1 MNKSKLIAQKRI
13 QKDIEEILK
22 HPIEGISIAQLNEN
36 NIMEYVVNIKLLN
49 GIYEG
54 YCLQLY
60 LTFNENYPTLPPKIL
75 IFPNQTFDGRYH
87 HHIFDEYIMFDEKM
101 QNFKKF
107 CFDLLENSFMNT
119 NEEHTGWN
127 PSYNISSLLLQVQ
140 NFLSD
145 MYDLHIP
152 PSKKVIDY
160 LLKSMDEYKRT
171 FIDSNGK
178 KVIHTWKN
186 PYPPFPEISKINN
199 NNNENK
205 NNEELIKLN
214 EIKENLTC
222 FMLKLNYI
230 DDKDIILGYP
240 IVQKK
245 LNQRNPKIELYP
257 IPELL
262 TYDAYISQISKQN
275 EKLDFYFDIN
285 FKSANNEYY
294 NYWIP
299 IYVDKNHYEKN
310 KTTILNSFS
319 IIIYGPKGIKEYDFK
334 PNQIFEILPIILNK
348 MIIGMFKNQNTI
360 SQAFIRCYFHYIL
373 LFKKL
378 IEYYKNDFNNYI
390 KYYFDIIFKNYD
402 FDKNLI
408 PDIGNFMML
417 LFFSDLEITPKMWD
431 CLFEEYLV
439 RQMYWMFHGNE
450 CLLKMKEILTGNLNI
465 IYMNKYNNEQN
476 FKLKFLS
483 KVINNGK
490 NVKNEFLLKK
500 IIEEISKDQNIISQF
515 NQNKKKKSIENFINH
530 LILQNFIDVYN
541 SCDDD
546 IKKKIDLI
554 ILNNI
559 HLIDCSGNFQYDKC
573 SILYDSFKVEE
584 ILNNL
589 IKSDD
594 EFRKQLFL
602 EYAYSSQRGN
612 QLLLITFIAKNKI
625 QEKGFL
631 EELEKNYG
639 VLLDVDNLINEI
651 KTKLNEIK
659 SYSDLYKYIG
669 CGLLKGNKIN
679 DEIKLISN
687 AYIKAKNKKY
697 ISFRGNYNNNF
708 IPGKK
713 MYNYNNQYNNY
724 NNNNFNNNYRN
735 NNFNNNYRNNNFNNN
750 NMND

>member
-119 NEEHTGWN
+119 NEEHTGRN

-152 PSKKVIDY
+152 PSQKAIDY

-240 IVQKK
+240 IIQKK
-245 LNQRNPKIELYP
+245 IMQRNPKIELYP

-262 TYDAYISQISKQN
+262 TYDGYMSQIARQN
-275 EKLDFYFDIN
+275 EKLDYYFDTN
-285 FKSANNEYY
+285 FKSANNEFY

-319 IIIYGPKGIKEYDFK
+319 IIKYGPLGIKQYDFQ
-334 PNQIFEILPIILNK
+334 PEQIFEILPIILNK
-348 MIIGMFKNQNTI
+348 MIIGIFNNRNKM
-360 SQAFIRCYFHYIL
+360 SQSFIRCYFHYIL

-378 IEYYKNDFNNYI
+378 IENYKKDFNNYI
-390 KYYFDIIFKNYD
+390 KYYFDSIINNNFQFN
-402 FDKNLI
+402 KNLI

-417 LFFSDLEITPKMWD
+417 LFFSDLVIPQKIWD
-431 CLFEEYLV
+431 CLFEEYLI
-439 RQMYWMFHGNE
+439 RQMYWLFHSEETKEKVQEILFDKNSI
-450 CLLKMKEILTGNLNI
+450 CLRLFKIDPNFKMK
-465 IYMNKYNNEQN
+465 
-476 FKLKFLS
+476 
-483 KVINNGK
+483 
-490 NVKNEFLLKK
+490 
-500 IIEEISKDQNIISQF
+500 
-515 NQNKKKKSIENFINH
+515 
-530 LILQNFIDVYN
+530 
-541 SCDDD
+541 
-546 IKKKIDLI
+546 
-554 ILNNI
+554 
-559 HLIDCSGNFQYDKC
+559 
-573 SILYDSFKVEE
+573 
-584 ILNNL
+584 
-589 IKSDD
+589 
-594 EFRKQLFL
+594 
-602 EYAYSSQRGN
+602 
-612 QLLLITFIAKNKI
+612 
-625 QEKGFL
+625 
-631 EELEKNYG
+631 
-639 VLLDVDNLINEI
+639 
-651 KTKLNEIK
+651 
-659 SYSDLYKYIG
+659 
-669 CGLLKGNKIN
+669 
-679 DEIKLISN
+679 
-687 AYIKAKNKKY
+687 
-697 ISFRGNYNNNF
+697 
-708 IPGKK
+708 
-713 MYNYNNQYNNY
+713 
-724 NNNNFNNNYRN
+724 
-735 NNFNNNYRNNNFNNN
+735 
-750 NMND
+750 